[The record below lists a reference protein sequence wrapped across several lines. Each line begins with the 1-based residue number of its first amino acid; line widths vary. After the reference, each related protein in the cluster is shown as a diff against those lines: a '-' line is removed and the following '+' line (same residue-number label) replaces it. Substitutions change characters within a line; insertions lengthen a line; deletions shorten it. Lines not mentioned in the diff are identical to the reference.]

1 MIDLGA
7 GFGLAALF
15 VASMRGG
22 KRLFLACETLD
33 AKFTKA

>member
-15 VASMRGG
+15 VASMHGW
-22 KRLFLACETLD
+22 KQLLLVCETLD